1 MSLQTTRVISVTV
14 PVADQDEAIA
24 FYVGVLGFEL
34 REDVELFPGGRWVE
48 VVPPGS
54 SVGIALLKPGAGIPI
69 GVRLGTPSADEAHAA
84 LTSAGASVHE
94 DVLRLDFAPP
104 MFTFDDPE
112 RNLLIYIEDAGPE
125 LR

>member
-1 MSLQTTRVISVTV
+1 MTTTRVISVTV
-14 PVADQDEAIA
+14 PVADQDKAIE

-54 SVGIALLKPGAGIPI
+54 SVGIALLRPGGGIPV

-84 LTSAGASVHE
+84 LAAAGTTPHE

-104 MFTFDDPE
+104 MFTFDDPDG
-112 RNLLIYIEDAGPE
+112 NLLIYIEDE
-125 LR
+125 